1 LGIHIGDQRKRPNCS
16 IHAIVGALEY
26 LEGGRHGAA
35 GNLSENYLCWATLK
49 NLGRFDQ
56 SELCN
61 RPGGGNGDAG
71 FQLREVIQAL
81 RAFGVPNASEVE
93 RFGFVDVESD
103 IQAPTL
109 DLVQAA
115 RHRSQ
120 FRAFVIPGRDPN
132 ILLGNIVHP
141 LNAGE
146 PVVIGLAAFSVDPE
160 NGLHRKPSAPGKLWA
175 CRHSGGLP
183 LSDCEAERHNFH
195 LPKLMGPALG
205 SRWVWIHKIQ
215 VHRP

>member
-1 LGIHIGDQRKRPNCS
+1 MHWRN
-16 IHAIVGALEY
+16 
-26 LEGGRHGAA
+26 GG
-35 GNLSENYLCWATLK
+35 K
-49 NLGRFDQ
+49 
-56 SELCN
+56 
-61 RPGGGNGDAG
+61 PGGGNGDAG

-132 ILLGNIVHP
+132 ILLGNIVHS

-160 NGLHRKPSAPGKLWA
+160 NGLHRKPSAPGK
-175 CRHSGGLP
+175 
-183 LSDCEAERHNFH
+183 F
-195 LPKLMGPALG
+195 MGMPALW
-205 SRWVWIHKIQ
+205 WVT
-215 VHRP
+215 VVRL